1 MVTSRCSNNMNF
13 MFSSFSYLYEKT
25 YMNEVLH
32 IPFSCV
38 QFNIFN
44 GADSR
49 NYMLY
54 FIGYILPNINE
65 KHIAFFVPYEII
77 VRG

>member
-1 MVTSRCSNNMNF
+1 
-13 MFSSFSYLYEKT
+13 
-25 YMNEVLH
+25 MNEVLH

-54 FIGYILPNINE
+54 FIGYVLPNINE